1 MTEKL
6 CVLLI
11 DSPDQDEMA
20 ARFLEGKTRGGKWRD
35 LPFRT
40 ALGPLDIYSD
50 EDREEL
56 EWQKD
61 DAVIRDHAEK
71 EMKRSIDGFNQ
82 LFAMWPRTG
91 VLFRPSSPEP
101 VTPMYGDSKA
111 PPDELLT
118 AIGKELYESEEHYP
132 ESFAL
137 VVLDWD
143 DPYEYELEDEDEG
156 NPEDRPIEHLAAPWN
171 EIIGGKLP
179 RSQTARRKR
188 CEELCR
194 RNRELRDLVE
204 RWERLSRT
212 PDGLF
217 GRRSRR

>member
-1 MTEKL
+1 
-6 CVLLI
+6 
-11 DSPDQDEMA
+11 
-20 ARFLEGKTRGGKWRD
+20 
-35 LPFRT
+35 
-40 ALGPLDIYSD
+40 
-50 EDREEL
+50 
-56 EWQKD
+56 
-61 DAVIRDHAEK
+61 
-71 EMKRSIDGFNQ
+71 
-82 LFAMWPRTG
+82 
-91 VLFRPSSPEP
+91 
-101 VTPMYGDSKA
+101 MYGDSKA